1 MLDACIFRHHVPHGA
16 AFQLHQQCTRMYIEF
31 SLRPSFAIH
40 VMHMNLPGTTRRFVT
55 RHNRYTIKSS
65 DAGVGVSYSPMR
77 RVVSLE
83 RVADAYA
90 ADLSVSAKEGVT
102 ARHIVK

>member
-1 MLDACIFRHHVPHGA
+1 MCPRSVFIPRSAHGVNGQNEKA
-16 AFQLHQQCTRMYIEF
+16 ARANGSCLGF
-31 SLRPSFAIH
+31 
-40 VMHMNLPGTTRRFVT
+40 
-55 RHNRYTIKSS
+55 RYTIESS
-65 DAGVGVSYSPMR
+65 DAGVGVSYSAMR

-90 ADLSVSAKEGVT
+90 ADLTVYAKEGVT